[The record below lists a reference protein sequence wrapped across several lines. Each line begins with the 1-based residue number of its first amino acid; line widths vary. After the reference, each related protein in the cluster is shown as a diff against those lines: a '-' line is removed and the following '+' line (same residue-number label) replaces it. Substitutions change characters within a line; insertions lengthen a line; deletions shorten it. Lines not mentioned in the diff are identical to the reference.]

1 MRMESNCLYSNRKP
15 VEDLMKGKESR
26 EEKNIKTKRKYSI
39 VRALDTNYLN
49 SNPGFIFN
57 LL

>member
-1 MRMESNCLYSNRKP
+1 MEANGLYAKRKP
-15 VEDLMKGKESR
+15 VEDLRKGKERR

>member
-1 MRMESNCLYSNRKP
+1 MEANGLYAKRKP
-15 VEDLMKGKESR
+15 VEDPRKGKEKR

-39 VRALDTNYLN
+39 VSALDKNYLN